1 MGNKTFTLNEA
12 NELLPQLK
20 EDLLQLQQLTAQF
33 ENQYLNYQKEKVAY
47 EQAYVAGQG
56 SRDPFFEQESQ
67 LEFLKIEADLLIE
80 NFSRKG
86 VLLKMINPGLIDF
99 PAVLNGEN
107 ILICWKEGEQH
118 ISHYHG
124 WHDGFVGRK
133 PFPEGGR

>member
-1 MGNKTFTLNEA
+1 MENITFTLDEA

-20 EDLLQLQQLTAQF
+20 EDLKLLQQLTAQF
-33 ENQYLNYQKEKVAY
+33 ENLYVDYQKEKAVY
-47 EQAYVAGQG
+47 EQAFAAVQG
-56 SRDPFFEQESQ
+56 SKDPFFEQESQ
-67 LEFLKIEADLLIE
+67 LEFMKMEADLLID

-99 PAVLNGEN
+99 PAVLDGEN
-107 ILICWKEGEQH
+107 ILICWKEGEEH

-133 PFPEGGR
+133 PYPKQG